1 MYRGYKNRN
10 ARLDKLDQTP
20 PQFLSASKVAL
31 ANQDFREIDSEE
43 VLQEVYDY
51 LALKNALL
59 ERVIRARKTHHTHF
73 FSENLDY
80 GHQHYL
86 DSLSSQKFI
95 VIRALERLERRTADV
110 LYEKRKW
117 FKWVR
122 ECQDTEEAQRDNEKK
137 KVKQEAALFK
147 RHEKEVKLH
156 MQELR
161 AKEDSQRQD
170 AELEKAYYER
180 MGDSEKEKVEE
191 DWDPIED
198 LVEHERGT
206 YVDLIRHFLF
216 LPHVASD
223 GPSASTT
230 KSNGEDKPG
239 HQPAADSDNTPEAAT
254 ISAKSKKKTPK
265 PQARKEIRDKPA
277 RDVPDKSAHESA
289 ADIRKRLREGME
301 LAYASGIHMAGTL
314 DVPAELKDK
323 TAPIP
328 DKEIDHLID
337 ELAEIKLLL
346 FCRLLLSHATLLPA
360 ALKATSVEEFLL
372 DKDVTDTDLRDLC
385 LKTENPGLQEI
396 RDACADLSRGE
407 EEADEEDDPTENQ
420 DDGEISKSDRKH
432 ERLGLSRKLRSNIP
446 EKWSSEREKGL
457 KKQDQVLQA
466 GTDKFENLSQRTM
479 IDFGDINDEGKFQS
493 RKIRVRICGKHIY
506 NYRSEKAVSRGG
518 WLHFSILAKDSGL
531 HKAIELCRNWDEF
544 WELNILSIFQYFP
557 AANWLVWKGDRRR
570 QQLLQLVSISAPDK
584 MLFPSDELL
593 SGFDPLL

>member
-10 ARLDKLDQTP
+10 ACLDKLDQTP
-20 PQFLSASKVAL
+20 PQFLSVSKVAL

-43 VLQEVYDY
+43 VLRKVYDY
-51 LALKNALL
+51 LALKHALL

-95 VIRALERLERRTADV
+95 VIRALERLERRTAEV
-110 LYEKRKW
+110 LYEQKKW

-137 KVKQEAALFK
+137 KVKQEAALLK

-161 AKEDSQRQD
+161 AKEDSRRQD
-170 AELEKAYYER
+170 AELDKAYYER
-180 MGDSEKEKVEE
+180 LSHLEKEKAEE
-191 DWDPIED
+191 NWDPIED
-198 LVEHERGT
+198 LVEGERGT

-223 GPSASTT
+223 GPSTSATG
-230 KSNGEDKPG
+230 SNGEDKPG
-239 HQPAADSDNTPEAAT
+239 PTDSEGISETKPR
-254 ISAKSKKKTPK
+254 SAKSKKKP
-265 PQARKEIRDKPA
+265 PQAEARKEVRDKPA
-277 RDVPDKSAHESA
+277 RDVPDKSAHESP
-289 ADIRKRLREGME
+289 ADIRRRLREGME
-301 LAYASGIHMAGTL
+301 LAYAGGIHMAGTL
-314 DVPAELKDK
+314 DAPAELKDK

-328 DKEIDHLID
+328 DQEIDHLLD

-360 ALKATSVEEFLL
+360 ALKAASVEEFLL

-385 LKTENPGLQEI
+385 LKMDNPGLQEI

-407 EEADEEDDPTENQ
+407 EEADDIDDPA
-420 DDGEISKSDRKH
+420 DDQNEGAISKGDRKH
-432 ERLGLSRKLRSNIP
+432 ERFGLSRRLRSNIP
-446 EKWSSEREKGL
+446 EKWSSERDKCL
-457 KKQDQVLQA
+457 KRQDQAPQA
-466 GTDKFENLSQRTM
+466 GTAELQNLSQKTM
-479 IDFGDINDEGKFQS
+479 IDFGDINDEGNFQS
-493 RKIRVRICGKHIY
+493 RKMRVKVCGKHIY
-506 NYRSEKAVSRGG
+506 NYRSEKAISRGG

-557 AANWLVWKGDRRR
+557 AANWLLWKGDRRR
-570 QQLLQLVSISAPDK
+570 QQLLQLVSILAPGRL
-584 MLFPSDELL
+584 LFPSERLL